1 MAHSATAIEHGSDT
15 GRSDVVVSISVRTL
29 LVAAGIVAVA
39 GALASIGSA
48 LLMIFVSVLCVAVLS
63 PVATAME
70 RRLGW
75 SRALC
80 STVLVLG
87 IVIALAVVLL
97 VLAQAVSDAVGGF
110 SHDLPE
116 IVDRVRHSDVGD
128 FINGGSGSLDTLREH
143 ATDITKG
150 VATVSGGVADV
161 GVSAFGAITL
171 FFSVIFLTLFGLNDE
186 PRVRDWIGGLMYR
199 DTRERYLDVTDR
211 IIHTTSRYMLGNLA
225 ISVICATVYGVT
237 AVILDLPYPLALAL
251 IAGFL
256 DLIPTVGATIA
267 GVIIGVV
274 ALSVSLQ
281 ALVAFAI
288 VMLVYQQVEN
298 YVLQPTI
305 IGRAARVS
313 GFTVL
318 VSVLAFGALFGFIG
332 AIIGVP
338 IAAALQI
345 LVGGAH
351 GRPGGLA
358 SRPPTSLSS
367 SSRPDRPQSRK
378 ACDDGSRMCGRSIGR
393 DNNHTLEVI
402 VSEHAATPQFA
413 APSIPSL
420 RDSVRNATGYW
431 WVLLAAG
438 IAWVAVALVILQFDQ
453 ASVTTVGIL
462 VGLMFLALGVE
473 NIALSTLDVP
483 VRWAWALFGGL
494 FSCPPS
500 SASPTRRTPSPA
512 WPTSLGFLF
521 LIVGV
526 WWMIRAF
533 LERAINPLWWLG
545 LISGILMTALAFWT
559 SGQFFIHKAYVLLVF
574 AGIWA
579 LMQGI
584 TNIVRAFQIRAL
596 REEL

>member
-1 MAHSATAIEHGSDT
+1 MIAAGPVRNRQKCVTTAHTPTGEARPMAPSATNIERESDT
-15 GRSDVVVSISVRTL
+15 GRPDVVVSISVRTL

-48 LLMIFVSVLCVAVLS
+48 LLMILVSVLGVAVLS

-87 IVIALAVVLL
+87 IVIALGVVLL
-97 VLAQAVSDAVGGF
+97 VLAQAVSDAVRGF
-110 SHDLPE
+110 SHDLPQ
-116 IVDRVRHSDVGD
+116 IVDEVRHSDVGD

-143 ATDITKG
+143 ATDITRG

-186 PRVRDWIGGLMYR
+186 RRVRDWIGGLMYR

-274 ALSVSLQ
+274 ALSVSLE

-288 VMLVYQQVEN
+288 VMVVYQQVEN

-338 IAAALQI
+338 IAAGLQI
-345 LVGGAH
+345 LV
-351 GRPGGLA
+351 
-358 SRPPTSLSS
+358 
-367 SSRPDRPQSRK
+367 
-378 ACDDGSRMCGRSIGR
+378 
-393 DNNHTLEVI
+393 
-402 VSEHAATPQFA
+402 
-413 APSIPSL
+413 
-420 RDSVRNATGYW
+420 
-431 WVLLAAG
+431 
-438 IAWVAVALVILQFDQ
+438 
-453 ASVTTVGIL
+453 
-462 VGLMFLALGVE
+462 
-473 NIALSTLDVP
+473 
-483 VRWAWALFGGL
+483 
-494 FSCPPS
+494 
-500 SASPTRRTPSPA
+500 
-512 WPTSLGFLF
+512 
-521 LIVGV
+521 
-526 WWMIRAF
+526 
-533 LERAINPLWWLG
+533 
-545 LISGILMTALAFWT
+545 
-559 SGQFFIHKAYVLLVF
+559 
-574 AGIWA
+574 
-579 LMQGI
+579 
-584 TNIVRAFQIRAL
+584 
-596 REEL
+596 EELTAARRARIAAANLAEQQPA